1 MNKFNNIMKSLI
13 PNFNLNISGI
23 STDSRSISPGELFIP
38 LIGDSFDGHNFIEI
52 ALKKGAAGFVYSH
65 GQYTEK
71 NGFQVR
77 DTLEIYKQIAYSYR
91 ITLKA
96 KVIAITGSTG
106 KTTLKEILKDIFI
119 NAGFRTHAT
128 FENENNLIGIP
139 KTILSCPGNTE
150 ILIVE
155 LGTNHFGEIE
165 AGTKICLPDLATII
179 NIQAAHLEY
188 FKDLDGVFKE
198 KKALIDITLK
208 NNKLALLPNW
218 DNYFLIYKDKKNVSF
233 LEIKED
239 KEIGVFMGGHRIF
252 SFPKSNI
259 NLYYKEN
266 IALAGGIAASFN
278 IDKKIIEASVE
289 GMDFPRLREIR
300 VMNKLII
307 DDAYNA
313 SPVSF
318 KKSIDFTFG
327 KNGKKA
333 LVLGR
338 IFELGEKE
346 EYYENELAA
355 YIDKKGFSFVI
366 LKEPFKAKIPDNWYK
381 VNSIQEIPVILKEH
395 IKEFDV
401 LLIKGSHGTQLYKLV
416 NLLKEL

>member
-1 MNKFNNIMKSLI
+1 M
-13 PNFNLNISGI
+13 
-23 STDSRSISPGELFIP
+23 
-38 LIGDSFDGHNFIEI
+38 GD
-52 ALKKGAAGFVYSH
+52 
-65 GQYTEK
+65 
-71 NGFQVR
+71 
-77 DTLEIYKQIAYSYR
+77 
-91 ITLKA
+91 
-96 KVIAITGSTG
+96 
-106 KTTLKEILKDIFI
+106 
-119 NAGFRTHAT
+119 
-128 FENENNLIGIP
+128 
-139 KTILSCPGNTE
+139 
-150 ILIVE
+150 
-155 LGTNHFGEIE
+155 
-165 AGTKICLPDLATII
+165 
-179 NIQAAHLEY
+179 
-188 FKDLDGVFKE
+188 
-198 KKALIDITLK
+198 
-208 NNKLALLPNW
+208 
-218 DNYFLIYKDKKNVSF
+218 
-233 LEIKED
+233 
-239 KEIGVFMGGHRIF
+239 HRIF

-313 SPVSF
+313 NPVSF

-346 EYYENELAA
+346 EYYENELAS